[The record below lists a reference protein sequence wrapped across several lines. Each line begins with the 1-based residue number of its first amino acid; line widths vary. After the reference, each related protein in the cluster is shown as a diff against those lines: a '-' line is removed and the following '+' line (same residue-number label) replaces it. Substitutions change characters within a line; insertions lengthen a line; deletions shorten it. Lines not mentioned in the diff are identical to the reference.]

1 MKLASL
7 GPVDTIGQGVSS
19 SMWYAI
25 KLDSSID
32 CKKICTSIQK
42 NLFEKFLKENI
53 PLEGKILYMEIKD
66 PVDSPAP
73 IESLEHKKPNII
85 ES

>member
-1 MKLASL
+1 
-7 GPVDTIGQGVSS
+7 
-19 SMWYAI
+19 MWYAI
-25 KLDSSID
+25 NLDNNTN

-42 NLFEKFLKENI
+42 NLFDKFLKENI
-53 PLEGKILYMEIKD
+53 PIEGKILYMEIKD

>member
-1 MKLASL
+1 
-7 GPVDTIGQGVSS
+7 
-19 SMWYAI
+19 MWYAI
-25 KLDSSID
+25 NLDSSTD

-42 NLFEKFLKENI
+42 NLFDKLIKENI
-53 PLEGKILYMEIKD
+53 PIEGKILYMEIKD

-73 IESLEHKKPNII
+73 IVSLEHKKPNII

>member
-7 GPVDTIGQGVSS
+7 APVDTIGQGVSS

-25 KLDSSID
+25 KLDNSID
-32 CKKICTSIQK
+32 CRKICTSIQK
-42 NLFEKFLKENI
+42 NLFDKFLKENTKI
-53 PLEGKILYMEIKD
+53 DGKILYMEIKESI
-66 PVDSPAP
+66 DSPAP

>member
-1 MKLASL
+1 
-7 GPVDTIGQGVSS
+7 
-19 SMWYAI
+19 MWYAI
-25 KLDSSID
+25 NLDNNTN

-42 NLFEKFLKENI
+42 NLFDKFLKENI
-53 PLEGKILYMEIKD
+53 PLGGKILYMEIKD

-73 IESLEHKKPNII
+73 IVSLEHKKPNII

>member
-1 MKLASL
+1 
-7 GPVDTIGQGVSS
+7 
-19 SMWYAI
+19 MWYAI
-25 KLDSSID
+25 NLDNNTN

-42 NLFEKFLKENI
+42 NLFDKFLKENI
-53 PLEGKILYMEIKD
+53 PIEGKILYMEIKD

-73 IESLEHKKPNII
+73 IVSLEHKKPNII